1 MGDLPGDESSVASLH
16 ISMLQKV
23 VGSEAENR
31 LLHSYSKSF
40 NGFSAKLTE
49 EEVEELSDMDGVVSA
64 FQSQKRKLHTTRS
77 WDYMNFP
84 LQVKRSKLE
93 SDVIVGVI
101 DSGIW
106 PESDSFSDRGFGPPP
121 SKWKGI
127 CQSSSNFTCNK
138 KIIGARYYSKE
149 RPIPKTDI
157 PSPRDSDGHGTH
169 CASTAAGNIVSK
181 ASLFGFGLGTARGGV
196 PSARIAVYKTLW
208 SYGSSDTD
216 ILAAFDDA
224 IADGVDIIS
233 ISQGGNYAEDY
244 FSNSIAVGSFHAMKK
259 GILTSAAAGNGGPQ
273 RQTISNVAPWLVSVA
288 SGTTDRKFLTP
299 VKLGNR
305 EVYTGFSINTFELN
319 HTYPLIYGGD
329 APNKIKGFKKSISRF
344 CANNSLDKT
353 LTKGKIILCD
363 FTEETSIDTI
373 HSSGVVG
380 YVLRYQGSNET
391 ASSFPIPA
399 AMMQPGQSVHM
410 LDYIKSTRYPTGVI
424 MRSIEGKE
432 PLAPIVAGTS
442 SRGPNPI
449 SPSVLKPDITARE
462 WTY

>member
-1 MGDLPGDESSVASLH
+1 MGDLPGDESFAASLH
-16 ISMLQKV
+16 VSMLQKV
-23 VGSEAENR
+23 VGRTLELLCSYIRWNEFNSEAENR
-31 LLHSYSKSF
+31 LLHSYSNSF

-49 EEVEELSDMDGVVSA
+49 EELEELSGMDRVVSV

-77 WDYMNFP
+77 WDYMDFP

-106 PESDSFSDRGFGPPP
+106 PESESFSDKGFGPPP
-121 SKWKGI
+121 FKWKGT

-149 RPIPKTDI
+149 RPIPEKDI
-157 PSPRDSDGHGTH
+157 PSPRDSNGHGTH

-181 ASLFGFGLGTARGGV
+181 VSLFGLGLGTARGGV

-208 SYGSSDTD
+208 SDGSSDTD
-216 ILAAFDDA
+216 LLAAFDDA
-224 IADGVDIIS
+224 IADGVDILS
-233 ISQGGNYAEDY
+233 ISQGSNYAEDY

-259 GILTSAAAGNGGPQ
+259 GILTSAAAGNEGPH

-329 APNKIKGFKKSISRF
+329 APNKIKGFKESISR
-344 CANNSLDKT
+344 NIGRYHT
-353 LTKGKIILCD
+353 LQC
-363 FTEETSIDTI
+363 
-373 HSSGVVG
+373 VVG

-399 AMMQPGQSVHM
+399 ALMQPGQSVHM
-410 LDYIKSTRYPTGVI
+410 FDYIKSTRCQLQV
-424 MRSIEGKE
+424 
-432 PLAPIVAGTS
+432 
-442 SRGPNPI
+442 
-449 SPSVLKPDITARE
+449 
-462 WTY
+462 